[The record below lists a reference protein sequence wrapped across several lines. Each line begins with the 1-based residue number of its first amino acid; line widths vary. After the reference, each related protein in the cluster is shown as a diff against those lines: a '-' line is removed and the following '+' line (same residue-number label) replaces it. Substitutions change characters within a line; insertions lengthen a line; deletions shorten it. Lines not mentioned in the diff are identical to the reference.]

1 MSLWLYLRFPR
12 LPLECQPLQQDHPAV
27 VIERQR
33 VIAVNDEAQSAG
45 LKPGQS
51 TATVRALVETPH
63 LQLLERDPSQE
74 ARALE
79 RLECWAYSITPTLER
94 WQNEGLQLEVGRC
107 LKLHGGLKELV
118 NNIQSDL
125 EQRGFTVRSGLAP
138 NRCAAWLLSHWDQN
152 FLYASEQSL
161 RQRLDEIPLHLLRNA
176 QADQFFS
183 AITRLEK
190 AGIQTLGEILN
201 MPASALGR
209 RCGQGF
215 QKWLSDVT
223 ATSDTVTQ
231 DFHPPPRFYDCL
243 WFGFEIRS
251 QIELHPAMQQLLQAL
266 TRFCRATQHQATHI
280 EWQMLRMRGNNDLFD
295 VRSSEAHSNP
305 EVWFELSR
313 LSLEQHALGTD
324 IEGLALHVHQ
334 LQAQHDVVADLFGEA
349 HNREPLHNLV
359 DRLRSR
365 LGLQAINQIA
375 LREAHLPEH
384 SQHLSQDVAS
394 LPPLLTGLAQRPF
407 WLFDEPHPIRLKDDV
422 LHWNGVLTLLLGPER
437 LEDNWWQKPTSRDYY
452 IAQTQAGQ
460 PIWIFEDRYSK
471 QWYVQGILP

>member
-12 LPLECQPLQQDHPAV
+12 LPLECQPLQQDYPAV

-79 RLECWAYSITPTLER
+79 RLEYWAYSITPTLER

-231 DFHPPPRFYDCL
+231 DFHPPP
-243 WFGFEIRS
+243 
-251 QIELHPAMQQLLQAL
+251 P
-266 TRFCRATQHQATHI
+266 
-280 EWQMLRMRGNNDLFD
+280 
-295 VRSSEAHSNP
+295 
-305 EVWFELSR
+305 
-313 LSLEQHALGTD
+313 
-324 IEGLALHVHQ
+324 
-334 LQAQHDVVADLFGEA
+334 
-349 HNREPLHNLV
+349 
-359 DRLRSR
+359 
-365 LGLQAINQIA
+365 
-375 LREAHLPEH
+375 
-384 SQHLSQDVAS
+384 
-394 LPPLLTGLAQRPF
+394 
-407 WLFDEPHPIRLKDDV
+407 V
-422 LHWNGVLTLLLGPER
+422 L
-437 LEDNWWQKPTSRDYY
+437 
-452 IAQTQAGQ
+452 
-460 PIWIFEDRYSK
+460 
-471 QWYVQGILP
+471 